1 MRDPFARATK
11 SILGLLGK
19 DAFLRGAPAGKVNI
33 EHGVEVYEDT
43 ANGQAV
49 LTRSVATIEKIYAP
63 AAGDPLHLVDEE
75 GAPIAPNYKL
85 GRLVQDNGFSARYVA
100 IPVA

>member
-19 DAFLRGAPAGKVNI
+19 DAFLRGVPAGKVNI

-43 ANGQAV
+43 VNGQAV
-49 LTRSVATIEKIYAP
+49 FPRSVATIEKTYTP
-63 AAGDPLHLVDEE
+63 AAGDILYQVDEE
-75 GAPIAPNYKL
+75 GAPILPSYKL

-100 IPVA
+100 IPVV